1 MINKVSKC
9 HICSKFFDSK
19 KKLKDHI
26 DKSHRITNFV
36 TVTCSEAEKI
46 TDYILSSSED
56 VLSVAVIE
64 RCGNIIAAK
73 VKESFKK
80 RFRVDDL
87 DRTRYNGS
95 LAVATLSVINE
106 VKDVFEEPEAII
118 TIHKDC
124 KLMLLPM
131 LSYDILIGLVLE
143 RSADADDGTIAKKIA
158 RVLEYTLKP
167 QL

>member
-9 HICSKFFDSK
+9 HMCSRFFDSK

-36 TVTCSEAEKI
+36 TVTNLEAEKI
-46 TDYILSSSED
+46 SDYILSSSED

-64 RCGNIIAAK
+64 RSGNIIAGK
-73 VKESFKK
+73 VKEPFKK
-80 RFRVDDL
+80 RIRVDSL
-87 DRTRYNGS
+87 DRARYNGS

-106 VKDVFEEPEAII
+106 VKDVFGEPEAVI

-131 LSYDILIGLVLE
+131 LPYDILIGLILE
-143 RSADADDGTIAKKIA
+143 RSADADDGTIANKIA
-158 RVLEYTLKP
+158 RTLEYTLKP

>member
-1 MINKVSKC
+1 MNKVSKC
-9 HICSKFFDSK
+9 HMCSRFFDSK

-36 TVTCSEAEKI
+36 TVTNLEAEI
-46 TDYILSSSED
+46 ISDYILSCSED
-56 VLSVAVIE
+56 ILAVAVIE
-64 RCGNIIAAK
+64 RCGDIIAAK

-80 RFRVDDL
+80 RFKVGNL
-87 DRTRYNGS
+87 DRAKYNGS

-106 VKDVFEEPEAII
+106 VKDLFEEPQAVI

-143 RSADADDGTIAKKIA
+143 RLADADDGTIAKKIA
-158 RVLEYTLKP
+158 SGLEYTLKP
-167 QL
+167 QP